1 MAREAVNIE
10 FEPPETAHHCRKTWC
25 MDTKL
30 KATVYNPYGTSNA
43 GCHCSPEKTN
53 PKSWFAAGWYRVK
66 QHRKWKMVQHP
77 KLITLERYDYQGPFQ
92 TKKKQM
98 SNPFRDQEKF
108 MRACDQSVGEF
119 NEAQYQLYCN
129 LISEEFNELIAS
141 KTKVDDLD
149 ALIDILVVTI
159 GAIHSLG
166 ADAEGAWK
174 EVMAPTLPR
183 STRKQARFASV
194 KMARY

>member
-1 MAREAVNIE
+1 
-10 FEPPETAHHCRKTWC
+10 
-25 MDTKL
+25 
-30 KATVYNPYGTSNA
+30 
-43 GCHCSPEKTN
+43 
-53 PKSWFAAGWYRVK
+53 
-66 QHRKWKMVQHP
+66 
-77 KLITLERYDYQGPFQ
+77 
-92 TKKKQM
+92 M

-108 MRACDQSVGEF
+108 MQACDQSVGEF

-129 LISEEFNELIAS
+129 LISEEFNELVAS

-174 EVMAPTLPR
+174 EVMRTNFAKIDHETGRVRKREDGKVLKPLGWTRPELAP
-183 STRKQARFASV
+183 FV
-194 KMARY
+194 K